1 MLELDSKLGVKLPLD
16 MPWFAWLVEFCAD
29 IHNRHQ
35 VGRDGRTPW
44 ERVKGRRSH
53 RHIIEFGRQILHR
66 VPGKLIGGLMQA
78 RFHGGVYVGRR
89 FETSEV
95 LVSMSDG
102 SIVKARDFREVP
114 DASAWD
120 A

>member
-1 MLELDSKLGVKLPLD
+1 
-16 MPWFAWLVEFCAD
+16 
-29 IHNRHQ
+29 
-35 VGRDGRTPW
+35 
-44 ERVKGRRSH
+44 
-53 RHIIEFGRQILHR
+53 
-66 VPGKLIGGLMQA
+66 MQA

-120 A
+120 AEALKAIAGTPWNAAGTVPLQHHDEDDEKLPCTQVTDI